1 MGDND
6 SSRMESCFYTR
17 SHYEDKEWASW
28 LPVYLS
34 ILHMHSVWPHLHST
48 AKCESVHFHEH
59 HVIAFLFVHRRG
71 IIIIIMRNITEQSS
85 EDRPLVICL
94 HKAASGS
101 TFVLGTGIRM
111 EVCVRNLV
119 VRGFHWTTGSDC
131 GPKPFLRHMR
141 VHLTV
146 WRSKGPYNRPYFIW
160 LLSNQIGC
168 EQPDL
173 VHEGIP
179 AYSHK
184 TCFCE
189 RKIAPSLIETP
200 PL

>member
-1 MGDND
+1 MIDYSGTMNVLGFNEVVNTCHPPDQNWCTG
-6 SSRMESCFYTR
+6 SSRITRPPLTSCRCTNLLYEYT
-17 SHYEDKEWASW
+17 ASNAYDISF
-28 LPVYLS
+28 PP
-34 ILHMHSVWPHLHST
+34 I
-48 AKCESVHFHEH
+48 
-59 HVIAFLFVHRRG
+59 G
-71 IIIIIMRNITEQSS
+71 IS
-85 EDRPLVICL
+85 
-94 HKAASGS
+94 
-101 TFVLGTGIRM
+101 FVLGTGIRM

-131 GPKPFLRHMR
+131 GPKPFLRHMS

-179 AYSHK
+179 AYSYK